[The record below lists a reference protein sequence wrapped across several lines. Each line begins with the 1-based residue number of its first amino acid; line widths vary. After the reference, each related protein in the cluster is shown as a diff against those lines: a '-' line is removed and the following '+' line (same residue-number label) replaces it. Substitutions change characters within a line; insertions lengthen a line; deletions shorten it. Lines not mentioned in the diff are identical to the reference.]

1 MSNKKDSLGDRMKN
15 NYENRAKT
23 YLVRRMPVIIRLDGK
38 AFHTFT
44 RGLVK
49 PYDEI
54 FHFAMNNTTKYLCEN
69 IQCVKLGYTQSDEI
83 TLLLTDY
90 DTLTTDAWFD
100 NNVQKICSVSASM
113 ATMAFNKFFA
123 EEVNRR
129 YDYYTSD
136 INSQPL
142 SVEEFDALYDLY
154 FSKIGIA
161 MFDSRCFN
169 IPNGEVTNC
178 FIWRQQDATR
188 NAVQMLG
195 QCNFSHKEL
204 HGKSCND
211 IQEMLMTQKNINFN
225 DMPTEFKRGVCC
237 IKEEYAAVD
246 LSTYSGPIEQVT
258 RTRWVIDKEI
268 PVFSQTRE
276 YVERFLQNT

>member
-15 NYENRAKT
+15 NYENRSKT
-23 YLVRRMPVIIRLDGK
+23 YLIRRMPVIIRLDGK

-44 RGLVK
+44 RGMKK

-54 FHFAMNNTTKYLCEN
+54 FHNTMNATMKYLCEN
-69 IQCVKLGYTQSDEI
+69 IQGCKLGYTQSDEI

-90 DTLTTDAWFD
+90 DTLDTDAWFD

-113 ATMAFNKFFA
+113 ATMIFNKSLREFA
-123 EEVNRR
+123 Q
-129 YDYYTSD
+129 D
-136 INSQPL
+136 ILRFTYNPFTKTAAYADTL
-142 SVEEFDALYDLY
+142 RNAID
-154 FSKIGIA
+154 KGA

-169 IPNGEVTNC
+169 IPEDEVTNC

-188 NAVQMLG
+188 NAIQMLG
-195 QCNFSHKEL
+195 QCNFSNKEL

-211 IQEMLMTQKNINFN
+211 IQDMLMTQKGVNFN

-237 IKEEYAAVD
+237 VKEECMADNISV
-246 LSTYSGPIEQVT
+246 
-258 RTRWVIDKEI
+258 RTRWVLDKEI
-268 PVFSQTRE
+268 PIFTQDRN
-276 YVERFLQNT
+276 YVERRLQND

>member
-1 MSNKKDSLGDRMKN
+1 MSNKRDSLGDRMKN

-23 YLVRRMPVIIRLDGK
+23 YLTRRMPVIIRLDGK

-44 RGLVK
+44 KGMKK

-54 FHFAMNNTTKYLCEN
+54 FHNTMNSTMKYLCEN
-69 IQCVKLGYTQSDEI
+69 IQGCKLGYTQSDEI

-90 DTLTTDAWFD
+90 DTLDTDAWFD

-113 ATMAFNKFFA
+113 ATMAFNQYFA
-123 EEVNRR
+123 LS
-129 YDYYTSD
+129 YYEY
-136 INSQPL
+136 
-142 SVEEFDALYDLY
+142 EEFVHNELKLNAMEVFYCDSIRHKLH
-154 FSKIGIA
+154 SA

-169 IPNGEVTNC
+169 IPEDEVTNC

-188 NAVQMLG
+188 NAIQMLG

-204 HGKSCND
+204 QGKSCND
-211 IQEMLMTQKNINFN
+211 IQDMLMLQKGINFN

-237 IKEEYAAVD
+237 YKQQCTDITINFETKEE
-246 LSTYSGPIEQVT
+246 TKSG
-258 RTRWVIDKEI
+258 RSYWKLDKEI
-268 PVFSQTRE
+268 PIFTQDRD
-276 YVERFLQNT
+276 YVERTFKEN

>member
-1 MSNKKDSLGDRMKN
+1 MSNNKDSLGDRMKE

-44 RGLVK
+44 KGLK
-49 PYDEI
+49 RPYDEV
-54 FHFAMNNTTKYLCEN
+54 FHNTMNQTLQCLCEN
-69 IQCVKLGYTQSDEI
+69 IQGCKFGYTQSDEI
-83 TLLLTDY
+83 TLVLTDY

-113 ATMAFNKFFA
+113 ATMAFNKFLIEFA
-123 EEVNRR
+123 Q
-129 YDYYTSD
+129 D
-136 INSQPL
+136 ILRFTYNPFTKAAAYAYVL
-142 SVEEFDALYDLY
+142 RKA
-154 FSKIGIA
+154 INNGA

-169 IPNGEVTNC
+169 IPEEEVTNC
-178 FIWRQQDATR
+178 LIWRQQDATR
-188 NAVQMLG
+188 NAIQMLG

-211 IQEMLMTQKNINFN
+211 IQDMLMTQKGINFN

-237 IKEEYAAVD
+237 RKDE
-246 LSTYSGPIEQVT
+246 SGK
-258 RTRWVIDKEI
+258 WVIDKEPPI
-268 PVFSQTRE
+268 FTQDRGYVANTFKRE
-276 YVERFLQNT
+276 IVENENG

>member
-1 MSNKKDSLGDRMKN
+1 MSNKKDSLGDRMKE

-38 AFHTFT
+38 AFHSFT
-44 RGLVK
+44 KGLKK

-54 FHFAMNNTTKYLCEN
+54 FHNTMNATMKYLCEN
-69 IQCVKLGYTQSDEI
+69 IQGCKLGYTQSDEI

-113 ATMAFNKFFA
+113 ATMAFNKYFMKYANAYIDAIMYFQDA
-123 EEVNRR
+123 
-129 YDYYTSD
+129 D
-136 INSQPL
+136 IEKPYL
-142 SVEEFDALYDLY
+142 EALER
-154 FSKIGIA
+154 KIGIA

-169 IPNGEVTNC
+169 IPEDEVTNC
-178 FIWRQQDATR
+178 LVWRQQDATR
-188 NAVQMLG
+188 NAIQMLG

-211 IQEMLMTQKNINFN
+211 IQDMLMTQKGINFN

-237 IKEEYAAVD
+237 RRGEDGK
-246 LSTYSGPIEQVT
+246 
-258 RTRWVIDKEI
+258 WVLDTEI
-268 PVFSQTRE
+268 PIFTQDRAYIE
-276 YVERFLQNT
+276 NTFRKKDENNE

>member
-1 MSNKKDSLGDRMKN
+1 MNNKKDSLGDRMKN

-54 FHFAMNNTTKYLCEN
+54 FHFAMNNAMKYLCEN

-129 YDYYTSD
+129 YFCYTSD

-142 SVEEFDALYDLY
+142 SVEEFDTLYDLY

-204 HGKSCND
+204 HGKSCNA
-211 IQEMLMTQKNINFN
+211 IQDMLITQKGINFN

-237 IKEEYAAVD
+237 VKEEYVPDSSELHDTGESEPA
-246 LSTYSGPIEQVT
+246 SI
-258 RTRWVIDKEI
+258 RTRWILDKEI
-268 PVFSQTRE
+268 PIFTKNRE
-276 YVERFLQNT
+276 YIERFV

>member
-1 MSNKKDSLGDRMKN
+1 MSNKKDSLGDRMKE

-23 YLVRRMPVIIRLDGK
+23 YLTRRTPVIIRLDGK

-44 RGLVK
+44 RGMQK

-54 FHFAMNNTTKYLCEN
+54 FHNTMNATMKYLCEN
-69 IQCVKLGYTQSDEI
+69 IQGCKLGYTQSDEI

-90 DTLTTDAWFD
+90 DTLSTDAWFD
-100 NNVQKICSVSASM
+100 YNVQKICSVSASM
-113 ATMAFNKFFA
+113 ATMAFNKFFDKNIQ
-123 EEVNRR
+123 E
-129 YDYYTSD
+129 
-136 INSQPL
+136 
-142 SVEEFDALYDLY
+142 YDLEWKSGLTPQCVEIQQAHREY
-154 FSKIGIA
+154 ITTLLKVLNVGA

-169 IPNGEVTNC
+169 IPEEEVTNC

-188 NAVQMLG
+188 NAIQMLG

-211 IQEMLMTQKNINFN
+211 IQDMLMIQKGINFN

-237 IKEEYAAVD
+237 VKEIYQDPDVDIKDGACPR
-246 LSTYSGPIEQVT
+246 SH
-258 RTRWVIDKEI
+258 WVLDKEI
-268 PVFSQTRE
+268 PIFTQDRD
-276 YVERFLQNT
+276 YVERCFKGE